1 MCVKLSPE
9 NLNFYHCPS
18 HLTSTYTYE
27 VTTTPIVCGG
37 LSTFKKRGGNLKKIK
52 NKKKSPKHCIDR

>member
-1 MCVKLSPE
+1 MCVKLSPK
-9 NLNFYHCPS
+9 NLNFYHCLS

-27 VTTTPIVCGG
+27 VTTAPIVCGG

-52 NKKKSPKHCIDR
+52 NKK